1 MTVRDVMTVNVA
13 SVGPNA
19 SLKQVAELL
28 VERGVSGVPVVDAD
42 RRVLGVVSEA
52 DIIVKAVTRPAA
64 GNILAQLSGREDAD
78 ERRLNATTAYE
89 AMTEPAVTIEA
100 DRPLSEAARVMVD
113 AGVNRLPVVVDD
125 CLAGIVS
132 RADLVRAF
140 IRPDR
145 DIQEE
150 LLTLVAAGDL
160 PVSPAG
166 LDLAVEGG
174 RVTVRGSVESAA
186 TAARLEASI
195 RHVPGVVSVD
205 CSGLSWPARAN
216 AEGAE

>member
-13 SVGPNA
+13 SVGPDA

-89 AMTEPAVTIEA
+89 AMSEPAVTIEA
-100 DRPLSEAARVMVD
+100 DRPISEAARVMVD

-140 IRPDR
+140 IRPDA

-150 LLTLVAAGDL
+150 LLVLVAAGGL
-160 PVSPAG
+160 QVSPAA
-166 LDLAVEGG
+166 LDLAVDGGQVAVTG
-174 RVTVRGSVESAA
+174 RVDSAA
-186 TAARLEASI
+186 TAARLEASV

-205 CSGLSWPARAN
+205 CSGLTWPK
-216 AEGAE
+216 GAEEGTR

>member
-13 SVGPNA
+13 SVGPDA

-28 VERGVSGVPVVDAD
+28 VERGISGVPVVDAD

-89 AMTEPAVTIEA
+89 AMTEPALTIEA
-100 DRPLSEAARVMVD
+100 DRPLSEAARVMID
-113 AGVNRLPVVVDD
+113 AGVNRLPVVVDE
-125 CLAGIVS
+125 CLIGIVS
-132 RADLVRAF
+132 RADLVTAF
-140 IRPDR
+140 VRPDE

-150 LLTLVAAGDL
+150 LLVLVAAGGM
-160 PVSPAG
+160 PVSPA
-166 LDLAVEGG
+166 DVHLAVDGG
-174 RVTVRGSVESAA
+174 RVAVTGSVDSPA

-205 CSGLSWPARAN
+205 RSGLTWPDE
-216 AEGAE
+216 AEEESR

>member
-1 MTVRDVMTVNVA
+1 MTVRDVMTANVA
-13 SVGPNA
+13 SVGPDA

-89 AMTEPAVTIEA
+89 AMSEPAVTIEA
-100 DRPLSEAARVMVD
+100 DRPISEAARVMVD

-140 IRPDR
+140 IRPDV

-150 LLTLVAAGDL
+150 LLVLVAAGDL
-160 PVSPAG
+160 QVSPAA
-166 LDLAVEGG
+166 LDLAVDGGQVTVTG
-174 RVTVRGSVESAA
+174 RVDSAA

-205 CSGLSWPARAN
+205 CSGLTWPN
-216 AEGAE
+216 EAEEEGSR

>member
-13 SVGPNA
+13 SVGPDA

-52 DIIVKAVTRPAA
+52 DIIVKAVTRPVA
-64 GNILAQLSGREDAD
+64 GNILAQLSGRGDAD

-89 AMTEPAVTIEA
+89 AMTEPALTIEA
-100 DRPLSEAARVMVD
+100 DRPISEAARIMVD

-140 IRPDR
+140 IRPDG

-150 LLTLVAAGDL
+150 LLVLVAAGDL

-174 RVTVRGSVESAA
+174 QVTVRGSVDSAA
-186 TAARLEASI
+186 TATRLEASI
-195 RHVPGVVSVD
+195 RHVPGVASVD
-205 CSGLSWPARAN
+205 CSGLTWPATN
-216 AEGAE
+216 PEGFE